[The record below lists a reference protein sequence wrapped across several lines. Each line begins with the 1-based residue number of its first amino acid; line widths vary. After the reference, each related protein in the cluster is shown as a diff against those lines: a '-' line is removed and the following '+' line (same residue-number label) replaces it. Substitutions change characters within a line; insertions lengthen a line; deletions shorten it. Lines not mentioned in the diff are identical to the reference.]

1 MVMAGR
7 SIAAARCTMP
17 IRSGSST
24 SPTGCRSTPGRPTI
38 PRSNRRR
45 CSSASQR
52 KARRLHRWRRPRKR
66 LDGDVFWPGPQRVVP
81 ANAGTHT
88 AWTHVLALEQRPF
101 FNIEA
106 RGYGFLRSQ
115 GRPGASWCRP
125 WLAGMPMTHPGEK
138 FYPEGVHWDD
148 PIARGTLPDLLS
160 KASVQYG
167 ARPAIEF
174 RDRPISF
181 TELEAMVEV
190 AASAFLRAGYG
201 KNTSVALFL
210 GNSPDHPVN
219 FFGALKAG
227 ARIVPLSP
235 LDGER
240 ALSHKL
246 GDSGAPILVTSDLS
260 ALLPMALKFLEKGLL
275 DRLIVCEDDN
285 WGAVGNPHTPIP
297 ANPAITTFRAFA
309 EGATKPMQW
318 PAIAADDVALL
329 QYTGG
334 TTGLPK
340 GAMLSHGNLTS
351 AVSIYDVWGKAA
363 RAKRDAVE
371 RVICVLPL
379 FHIYALTVILLRSLT
394 RGDLISLHQRFDV
407 EAVMRDIEVK
417 RATAFPGVPTMWIA
431 IASLPDLESRDLS
444 SLVSCGSGGA
454 PLPVEVAR
462 IFERKVGMKLKSGW
476 GMTETCSP
484 GTGHPKE
491 GPDKPGSIGLMLPG
505 IEMDVV
511 SLEDPRQLMPVGEV
525 GEIRIRGPN
534 VTKGYWNRPKETAEA
549 FVGDR
554 FLTGDIGYMDEDGY
568 FYLVDRKKDM
578 IISGGFN
585 VYPSVIESATYEHP
599 DVEEVVVI
607 GIPDTYRG
615 EAAKAFVKLR
625 RGAKTLD
632 LEGLNAFLAD
642 KIGRHEMPTAL
653 EIRDSL
659 PRTPVGKLSKKELI
673 EEERKKHDEAPA
685 PAPEPL
691 KRARS

>member
-1 MVMAGR
+1 
-7 SIAAARCTMP
+7 
-17 IRSGSST
+17 
-24 SPTGCRSTPGRPTI
+24 
-38 PRSNRRR
+38 
-45 CSSASQR
+45 
-52 KARRLHRWRRPRKR
+52 
-66 LDGDVFWPGPQRVVP
+66 
-81 ANAGTHT
+81 
-88 AWTHVLALEQRPF
+88 
-101 FNIEA
+101 
-106 RGYGFLRSQ
+106 
-115 GRPGASWCRP
+115 
-125 WLAGMPMTHPGEK
+125 MTHPGEQ
-138 FYPEGVHWDD
+138 FYPEGIHWDD

-160 KASVQYG
+160 KAATDFA

-174 RDRPISF
+174 RDRPISYA
-181 TELEAMVEV
+181 ELEGKVEV

-201 KNTSVALFL
+201 QNTSVALFL

-227 ARIVPLSP
+227 ARVVHLSP

-246 GDSGAPILVTSDLS
+246 SDSGARILVTSDLA
-260 ALLPMALKFLEKGLL
+260 ALLPMALKFLDKGLL
-275 DRLIVCEDDN
+275 DRLIVCEDDH

-297 ANPAITTFRAFA
+297 DHPAIVTFRTFVA
-309 EGATKPMQW
+309 GATRPEQW
-318 PAIAADDVALL
+318 PPISADDVALL

-351 AVSIYDVWGKAA
+351 AVSIYDVWGKKAQA
-363 RAKRDAVE
+363 ERNAVE

-379 FHIYALTVILLRSLT
+379 FHIYALTVILLRSLE

-407 EAVMRDIEVK
+407 TAVMRDIEVK
-417 RATAFPGVPTMWIA
+417 RATVFPGVPTMWIA
-431 IASLPDLESRDLS
+431 IASLPDLERRDLS

-462 IFERKVGMKLKSGW
+462 IFERKTNMKLKSGW

-484 GTGHPKE
+484 GTGHPQM
-491 GPDKPGSIGLMLPG
+491 GPEKPGSIGLMLPG

-511 SLEDPRQLMPVGEV
+511 ALADSSKILPPGEV

-534 VTKGYWNRPKETAEA
+534 VTKGYWNRPQETAEA

-554 FLTGDIGYMDEDGY
+554 FLTGDIGYMDADGY

-585 VYPSVIESATYEHP
+585 VYPQMIEQAIYEHP
-599 DVEEVVVI
+599 AVQEVIVI
-607 GIPDTYRG
+607 GISDDYRG

-625 RGAKTLD
+625 TGANPFTLD
-632 LEGLNAFLAD
+632 DLKTFLSG
-642 KIGRHEMPTAL
+642 KLGKHEIPAAL
-653 EIRDSL
+653 DFVDEL
-659 PRTPVGKLSKKELI
+659 PRTPVGKLSRHEL
-673 EEERKKHDEAPA
+673 RNQQPMQPA
-685 PAPEPL
+685 QPNQQQLATGG
-691 KRARS
+691 RS